1 MNITLEELA
10 QEMQNQFPKEFTI
23 CVQAI
28 QIRKLQ
34 EQQESNNEPENNS
47 TISD

>member
-1 MNITLEELA
+1 MNIDLQELA

-34 EQQESNNEPENNS
+34 EQIPAEAP
-47 TISD
+47 SDAD

>member
-1 MNITLEELA
+1 MNINLEELA

-34 EQQESNNEPENNS
+34 EQLPAEAP
-47 TISD
+47 SDAD

>member
-1 MNITLEELA
+1 MNINLEELA

-34 EQQESNNEPENNS
+34 EQIPAEAP
-47 TISD
+47 SDAD

>member
-1 MNITLEELA
+1 MNIDITAEDVIA
-10 QEMQNQFPKEFTI
+10 EMQNQFPKEFTI

-34 EQQESNNEPENNS
+34 EQLPEEE
-47 TISD
+47 TVDAD

>member
-1 MNITLEELA
+1 MNIDIKAEDVIT
-10 QEMQNQFPKEFTI
+10 EMQNQFPKEFTI

-34 EQQESNNEPENNS
+34 EQLPAEAP
-47 TISD
+47 SDAD

>member
-1 MNITLEELA
+1 MNITLEELV

-23 CVQAI
+23 CAQAI

-34 EQQESNNEPENNS
+34 QEKNNEQEDSSPTN
-47 TISD
+47 D